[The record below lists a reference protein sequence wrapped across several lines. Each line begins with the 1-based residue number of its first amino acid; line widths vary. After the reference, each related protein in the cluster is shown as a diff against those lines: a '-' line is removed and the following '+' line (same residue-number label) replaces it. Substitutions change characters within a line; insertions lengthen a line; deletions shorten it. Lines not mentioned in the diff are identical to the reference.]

1 MKFQTDEQVLRK
13 YTLILGGL
21 FCRASLLVARA
32 GGRVALGGGLGKL
45 GKLAASFFQ
54 SLSSEE
60 RRKERSSG
68 WPTGSGLSGMRDM

>member
-1 MKFQTDEQVLRK
+1 M
-13 YTLILGGL
+13 
-21 FCRASLLVARA
+21 
-32 GGRVALGGGLGKL
+32 VALGGGLGKL

-68 WPTGSGLSGMRDM
+68 CPTGSGLSGMRDM